1 MSIKDTVVAHG
12 EITLQLFDP
21 AGALKQ
27 EEHVDNLIVTTGLAW
42 MAGRFG
48 SSPPT
53 AMSHIAV
60 GTTNTAPV
68 VGNTALAAEAAR
80 AALTSTT
87 VTANKVTYQA
97 TFGPGVGTGALVES
111 GVFNAASAGTM
122 LNRGV
127 FPVINKGANDTLVVT
142 WDITQN

>member
-1 MSIKDTVVAHG
+1 MSQEEVKARG
-12 EITLQLFDP
+12 AFTLTLLGPD
-21 AGALKQ
+21 GAVKQ
-27 EEHVDNLIVTTGLAW
+27 EAHVDNLIVTTGLAW

-87 VTANKVTYQA
+87 VTANKVTYQT

-142 WDITQN
+142 WDITQS